1 MWEANSLS
9 MHIANN
15 LQRSFELKQH
25 RLRHKNFS
33 RLVDERMD
41 LLLLQGNLGSL
52 DHTRKLGFQQL
63 PLSPQTPSPT
73 ARARQRVLVH
83 TSLSPCT
90 SDALHPRGV
99 RNRCCLLLYPKSAYS
114 TTPSE
119 NVPHTTPPPPP
130 ATAVA
135 PAAIT
140 AASVRDIKNLWISN
154 PYLGMRC
161 HHIILRLAC
170 SRCERHRWQG

>member
-1 MWEANSLS
+1 VWEANSLS

-119 NVPHTTPPPPP
+119 NVPHTTPPPP
-130 ATAVA
+130 T
-135 PAAIT
+135 
-140 AASVRDIKNLWISN
+140 
-154 PYLGMRC
+154 
-161 HHIILRLAC
+161 
-170 SRCERHRWQG
+170 RHRCRPRRHHSRLSTRHQKSLDLKPLFGYALPPHYFTTRLFTL